1 MPRNPTA
8 VREVLE
14 AILKTSHTKA
24 SPEVIEGIRA
34 RLAKEPS
41 FEMTD
46 EVFDA
51 LAKAASWRLE
61 EAQSLLPFA
70 RKKFPDANF
79 DDIEAILHK
88 LETMGESDPLGVDVL
103 LPETME
109 RYWQRVEELKLA
121 EPRFQRLTEL
131 NQAVAKDMTA
141 CRHEMLEALSDWKK
155 VLERDEQVVD
165 PAAWDAV
172 HDLAD
177 VALAAMVR
185 WRDDVASLRK
195 ALGSN
200 PSQVTDKVIDEAR
213 EAARLDCEAQKAAL
227 DQRLKELKSATAKL
241 QLEQDA
247 RLSSGDEVW
256 LSNAFNR
263 VSKGKNYKKELD
275 KLVKERC
282 GEPPKDLSDAKKLVF
297 DAKKANMVNYLEALY
312 AAGEDKEKQKKA
324 SKQKPSAVMTEYL
337 KNEAGWD
344 TYGAY
349 LRERANDFDGKMSKA
364 KAVLAELVTIGEANR
379 EVNQWLVRLALNGTP
394 PATLARYR
402 TAKADLAGVSLSS
415 TYSGKLD
422 ALMAEPTF
430 DVGVWTRLKGLGA
443 TKNLFLSSVVAFL
456 ETEDET
462 IARQVAQDYYGLV
475 ATTRP
480 GNTEEGRIAT
490 GLAARVIGQNKQR
503 TVHTTATGSGHAYKY
518 HYVGGFVRAT
528 WELHVHEGHA
538 NLYPAWKNISNTHE
552 YVANRDTYAINGA
565 LRGHLT

>member
-1 MPRNPTA
+1 MPRNSTA

-14 AILKTSHTKA
+14 AILKTRKKA

-46 EVFDA
+46 EVLDA
-51 LAKAASWRLE
+51 LAEADSWRLE

-88 LETMGESDPLGVDVL
+88 LETLRVSDPLGVDVL
-103 LPETME
+103 LSETME
-109 RYWQRVEELKLA
+109 RYWQRVEELRLA

-165 PAAWDAV
+165 PTAMDAV

-177 VALAAMVR
+177 LALAAMVR

-195 ALGSN
+195 ALGSD
-200 PSQVTDKVIDEAR
+200 PSQVTDEVIDDAR
-213 EAARLDCEAQKAAL
+213 EAARLNCEAQKAAL
-227 DQRLKELKSATAKL
+227 DQRLKELTAATAKL

-247 RLSSGDEVW
+247 RLTSGDEVW

-263 VSKGKNYKKELD
+263 DKKVKLD
-275 KLVKERC
+275 NLVKERC
-282 GEPPKDLSDAKKLVF
+282 GEPPKDLSDAQKRILI
-297 DAKKANMVNYLEALY
+297 AKKANMVKYLEALR
-312 AAGEDKEKQKKA
+312 AAGEDKAEQKKA
-324 SKQKPSAVMTEYL
+324 SKQKPSVVMTEL
-337 KNEAGWD
+337 LQNEAGWA
-344 TYGAY
+344 TYGPY
-349 LRERANDFDGKMSKA
+349 LRERANDFDGQMGKA
-364 KAVLAELVTIGEANR
+364 KTVLAALVAIGEVNR
-379 EVNQWLVRLALNGTP
+379 DVNQWLVRLALNGTP
-394 PATLARYR
+394 PTTLARYR

-415 TYSGKLD
+415 TYAGKLD
-422 ALMAEPTF
+422 ALMAKPAFDPT
-430 DVGVWTRLKGLGA
+430 VWTRLKGWAA

-475 ATTRP
+475 AGARP
-480 GNTEEGRIAT
+480 GNAEESRIAA
-490 GLAARVIGQNKQR
+490 GLIAGVIGQSKQR

-518 HYVGGFVRAT
+518 HYVGGFVRAA

-538 NLYPAWKNISNTHE
+538 NLHPAWKNISNPHE
-552 YVANRDTYAINGA
+552 RVEGRGTYVIDNA
-565 LRGHLT
+565 LRGQLT